1 MKRHANRDRPVA
13 SEFVNDRRRAPRLK
27 PSALP
32 WIKEV
37 STTGRRGL
45 LIDISAAG
53 LLFETTARLLP
64 GSRTTI
70 LLLTD
75 NGRERLDGHV
85 VRSQMIALD
94 GKCQPVYRTAVKFF
108 RTLDLRPTTARAGTV
123 CAHLAVD
130 LSSQRVDLFEADI

>member
-1 MKRHANRDRPVA
+1 
-13 SEFVNDRRRAPRLK
+13 
-27 PSALP
+27 
-32 WIKEV
+32 V

-53 LLFETTARLLP
+53 LLFETSARLVP

-75 NGRERLDGHV
+75 SGRERLDGHV

-94 GKCQPVYRTAVKFF
+94 GERQPIYRTAVEFSG
-108 RTLDLRPTTARAGTV
+108 TLDLRPTTERASAA
-123 CAHLAVD
+123 CAHLSVD
-130 LSSQRVDLFEADI
+130 LSSQLVDLFEADLA